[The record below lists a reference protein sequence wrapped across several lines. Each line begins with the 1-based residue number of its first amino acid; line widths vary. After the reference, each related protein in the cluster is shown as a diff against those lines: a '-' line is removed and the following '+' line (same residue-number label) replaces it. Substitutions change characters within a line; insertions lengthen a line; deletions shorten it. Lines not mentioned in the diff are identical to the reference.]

1 VTTGSDKAG
10 GREQPAEA
18 PWLIIHTD
26 GASRNNPGPAGA
38 GATAHDEDGAL
49 LLEVSEFLGKA
60 TNNVAEYYALI
71 LMLEACRDLPYSR
84 LRVYTDSQLMANQVT
99 GGFRVK
105 HKGLQPLAARVR
117 LLFEDYSEVE
127 VQYIPREKNT
137 ECDALANKAIDEG
150 LLGLKE
156 PLLGSGDSTL
166 F

>member
-1 VTTGSDKAG
+1 VTSGSDLSVDMRQNAG
-10 GREQPAEA
+10 A
-18 PWLIIHTD
+18 PWLIVHTD

-38 GATAHDEDGAL
+38 GATARDEDGNL

-71 LMLEACRDLPYSR
+71 LMLEACRELQYSR

-105 HKGLQPLAARVR
+105 HKGLQPLAARVSS
-117 LLFEDYSEVE
+117 LFEDYSEVE

-137 ECDALANKAIDEG
+137 ECDALANKAIDDG